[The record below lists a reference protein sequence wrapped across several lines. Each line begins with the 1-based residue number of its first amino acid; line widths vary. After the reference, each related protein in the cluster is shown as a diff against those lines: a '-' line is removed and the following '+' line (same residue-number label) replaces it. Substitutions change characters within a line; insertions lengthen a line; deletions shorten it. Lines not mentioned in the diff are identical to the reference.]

1 MFRETIQRVVDR
13 TDGGLA
19 GMLMDFEGIPIEVYS
34 KEGAEFDVEVVGAE
48 ATVVIKAIM
57 RANDMLEAGAT
68 REISF
73 ASDKLVTL
81 IRVLNENYFMTLT
94 LRPEGNRGKARYLM
108 RSVAPQ
114 LARELG

>member
-1 MFRETIQRVVDR
+1 MFRDAIAGVVER

-34 KEGAEFDVEVVGAE
+34 KEGAQFDVEVVGAE
-48 ATVVIKAIM
+48 ASVVIKAIM
-57 RANDMLEAGAT
+57 RANEMLEAGVT

-81 IRVLNENYFMTLT
+81 IRILNDNYFMTLT
-94 LRPEGNRGKARYLM
+94 LSPGGNRGKGRYLM
-108 RSVAPQ
+108 RTIAPK
-114 LARELG
+114 LIEELG